1 MQSVLEFLVHFL
13 MAITGALG
21 LAIVWVGTLALLGA
35 LGVVGGGW
43 FFNSRRKGRR
53 KNPPRD

>member
-21 LAIVWVGTLALLGA
+21 LAIAWVGALALLGA
-35 LGVVGGGW
+35 FGLVGGGALW
-43 FFNSRRKGRR
+43 RTRRRDKE
-53 KNPPRD
+53 KPPED

>member
-21 LAIVWVGTLALLGA
+21 LAIVWVGSLALLGA
-35 LGVVGGGW
+35 VGLVGGGALW
-43 FFNSRRKGRR
+43 RRHRRSKGQHR
-53 KNPPRD
+53 K